1 MIEEQRQG
9 GTAGTFGCFRMYSSG
24 IKNAQ
29 ITVAKTQ
36 NSLSGSGHAVTL
48 DSLLLDSMDGVTLT
62 DAVGTANGT
71 GTQLNS
77 QAALETALGLS
88 SGASAFKVSCRTLND
103 AGTSGNTYLFSSSR
117 TQKVDFAKT
126 VTEVFP

>member
-36 NSLSGSGHAVTL
+36 NSLSGSGHAVSNTSLQL
-48 DSLLLDSMDGVTLT
+48 DAMDGVTLT
-62 DAVGTANGT
+62 DSVTTANFT

-88 SGASAFKVSCRTLND
+88 SGASAFKVSCANVND
-103 AGTSGNTYLFSSSR
+103 AGSAGSTYLFSSSR

-126 VTEVFP
+126 VTDVFP